1 MTLFGPLA
9 TKSSNRAARLRL
21 GPDGSSLGCQYAD
34 RTVQLWS
41 IQSEAQLKRQLK
53 RRQEKGKRKRKDGG
67 DVEEEVSLGRVLAL
81 ALALALALTP
91 TLTLALALALTLTL
105 TLTLTPTLDAGAPRA
120 NGAQPVHPWSPPA
133 ERQRRR

>member
-9 TKSSNRAARLRL
+9 TKSSNRAARLRM

-67 DVEEEVSLGRVLAL
+67 DAEDEEAGQELSAADRFVHLGEV
-81 ALALALALTP
+81 P
-91 TLTLALALALTLTL
+91 
-105 TLTLTPTLDAGAPRA
+105 
-120 NGAQPVHPWSPPA
+120 
-133 ERQRRR
+133 